1 MANSFEPVEN
11 RGAARAA
18 LGVVIANV
26 DADTVAR
33 LAVSCRALR
42 DDARCVPSVV
52 FGPSSNAWTAGR
64 DEPPD
69 AIGAPGRADAV
80 VSAVVTRH
88 RPGRLRRLVLC
99 PPPENG
105 GRVFTAPWSRGSPE
119 SRGSRDPETA
129 REPEGNTTRTK
140 GRAVLPA
147 TLLFCCDASS
157 ALEAAWV
164 EPGATRLNEAART
177 AGARGI
183 IPVDKDDVTTLVARG
198 AGACTLI
205 PRAVG
210 VAGIFTKN
218 LTRLAVGG
226 AAAVGDDDV
235 RQVFRACASLRA
247 LEICEASD
255 ALTGKNWWSKDAP
268 DVPAQ
273 VPKLER
279 LRLARCGALRE
290 VTLFAPE
297 LRDLA
302 ATDCPAFRA
311 VAIDGGAGTQG
322 ALSAMRSAVFGD
334 FRPVEAYR
342 ERAARRATTP
352 AETAVALVKRCAAL
366 ETVSVPVSAAP
377 DAKPPGGDEGLEDR
391 FVAAWTEA
399 LRDRALTL
407 ARVCVQRPLSAPNLA
422 RLLAN
427 VAGETRL
434 PRLKELYFA
443 ASTDARRGVPP
454 EANETADALVN
465 VIALCPALEKV
476 TIVDPGPEDGRA
488 HAETMQAAVA
498 LSARASLETARGA
511 LLARCRVARRVAMDV
526 TCDFHGE
533 AAGTWLGTADA
544 RERDGL
550 VAIQRAL
557 DADVAL

>member
-105 GRVFTAPWSRGSPE
+105 GRVFTAPWSRGSLE
-119 SRGSRDPETA
+119 SRGSRGSRDPEPA

-322 ALSAMRSAVFGD
+322 ALPAMRSAVFGD

-352 AETAVALVKRCAAL
+352 AETAVALVKRCVAL
-366 ETVSVPVSAAP
+366 ETVSVPASATPERAL
-377 DAKPPGGDEGLEDR
+377 GGDRGPEDR
-391 FVAAWTEA
+391 FVAAWSEA
-399 LRDRALTL
+399 LRDRAATL
-407 ARVCVQRPLSAPNLA
+407 ARVCVQRPISVPNLA

-427 VAGETRL
+427 VAGETGL
-434 PRLKELYFA
+434 PRLAELYFA
-443 ASTDARRGVPP
+443 ASTDAGESEPT
-454 EANETADALVN
+454 EANAVADALVD
-465 VIALCPALEKV
+465 VIALCPALGKV
-476 TIVDPGPEDGRA
+476 TIVDPGPARN
-488 HAETMQAAVA
+488 AETTQTASA

-511 LLARCRVARRVAMDV
+511 LLARCRVARSVAMDV

-550 VAIQRAL
+550 AAIRRAL
-557 DADVAL
+557 DEDVRGK

>member
-1 MANSFEPVEN
+1 MVNSFEPEEN
-11 RGAARAA
+11 RGAARKA

-33 LAVSCRALR
+33 LAVACRALR
-42 DDARCVPSVV
+42 DDARCVPSIV

-69 AIGAPGRADAV
+69 EIGAPGRADAV

-88 RPGRLRRLVLC
+88 RPGRLRRFVLC

-105 GRVFTAPWSRGSPE
+105 GRVFTAPWSRQ
-119 SRGSRDPETA
+119 
-129 REPEGNTTRTK
+129 REPIAGKSEAPSASDASKTK
-140 GRAVLPA
+140 PRAVLPA

-157 ALEAAWV
+157 ALESAWA
-164 EPGATRLNEAART
+164 EPGATRLNESART
-177 AGARGI
+177 ASARGI
-183 IPVDKDDVTTLVARG
+183 IPVDKDDVTALVTRG
-198 AGACTLI
+198 VGACTLI
-205 PRAVG
+205 PRAV
-210 VAGIFTKN
+210 VAAGLFTTN

-247 LEICEASD
+247 LDICEASD
-255 ALTGKNWWSKDAP
+255 GLTGKCWWSKDAP
-268 DVPAQ
+268 DAPAQ
-273 VPKLER
+273 VPTLER
-279 LRLARCGALRE
+279 FRLARCGALRE
-290 VTLFAPE
+290 MTLFAPK

-302 ATDCPAFRA
+302 ATDCPAFQA
-311 VAIDGGAGTQG
+311 VAIDGGSGMG
-322 ALSAMRSAVFGD
+322 GGLPAMRSAVFGD

-352 AETAVALVKRCAAL
+352 AETAVALVKRCVAL
-366 ETVSVPVSAAP
+366 ETVSVPASATPERAL
-377 DAKPPGGDEGLEDR
+377 GGDRGPEDR
-391 FVAAWTEA
+391 FVAAWSEA
-399 LRDRALTL
+399 LRNRAATLT
-407 ARVCVQRPLSAPNLA
+407 RVCVQRPLSVPNLA

-427 VAGETRL
+427 VAGETGL
-434 PRLKELYFA
+434 PRLAELYFA
-443 ASTDARRGVPP
+443 ASTDAGESEPT
-454 EANETADALVN
+454 EANAVADALVD
-465 VIALCPALEKV
+465 VIALCPALGKV
-476 TIVDPGPEDGRA
+476 TIVDPGPARN
-488 HAETMQAAVA
+488 AETTQTASA

-511 LLARCRVARRVAMDV
+511 LLARCRVARSVAMDV

-550 VAIQRAL
+550 AAIRRAL
-557 DADVAL
+557 DEDVRGK

>member
-1 MANSFEPVEN
+1 MVNSFEPEEN
-11 RGAARAA
+11 RGAARKA

-33 LAVSCRALR
+33 LAVACRALR
-42 DDARCVPSVV
+42 DDARCVPSIV

-69 AIGAPGRADAV
+69 EIGAPGRADAV

-88 RPGRLRRLVLC
+88 RPGRLRRFVLC

-105 GRVFTAPWSRGSPE
+105 GRVFTAPWSRQ
-119 SRGSRDPETA
+119 
-129 REPEGNTTRTK
+129 REPIAGKSEAPSASDASKTK
-140 GRAVLPA
+140 PRAVLPA

-157 ALEAAWV
+157 ALESAWA
-164 EPGATRLNEAART
+164 EPGATRLNESART
-177 AGARGI
+177 ASARGI
-183 IPVDKDDVTTLVARG
+183 IPVDKDDVTALVTRG
-198 AGACTLI
+198 VGACTLI

-210 VAGIFTKN
+210 VAGLFTTN

-247 LEICEASD
+247 LDICEASD
-255 ALTGKNWWSKDAP
+255 GLTGKCWWSKDAP
-268 DVPAQ
+268 DAPAQ
-273 VPKLER
+273 VPTLER
-279 LRLARCGALRE
+279 FRLARCGALRE
-290 VTLFAPE
+290 MTLFAPK

-302 ATDCPAFRA
+302 ATDCPAFQA
-311 VAIDGGAGTQG
+311 VAIDGGSGMG
-322 ALSAMRSAVFGD
+322 GGLPAMRSAVFGD

>member
-1 MANSFEPVEN
+1 M
-11 RGAARAA
+11 
-18 LGVVIANV
+18 
-26 DADTVAR
+26 
-33 LAVSCRALR
+33 
-42 DDARCVPSVV
+42 
-52 FGPSSNAWTAGR
+52 
-64 DEPPD
+64 
-69 AIGAPGRADAV
+69 
-80 VSAVVTRH
+80 
-88 RPGRLRRLVLC
+88 
-99 PPPENG
+99 
-105 GRVFTAPWSRGSPE
+105 
-119 SRGSRDPETA
+119 
-129 REPEGNTTRTK
+129 
-140 GRAVLPA
+140 LPA

-342 ERAARRATTP
+342 
-352 AETAVALVKRCAAL
+352 
-366 ETVSVPVSAAP
+366 S
-377 DAKPPGGDEGLEDR
+377 
-391 FVAAWTEA
+391 
-399 LRDRALTL
+399 
-407 ARVCVQRPLSAPNLA
+407 
-422 RLLAN
+422 
-427 VAGETRL
+427 
-434 PRLKELYFA
+434 
-443 ASTDARRGVPP
+443 ARRGARRRRRRPP
-454 EANETADALVN
+454 SPSSNGASRSRPSLSQRRPPRNARSAATEARRTASW
-465 VIALCPALEKV
+465 P
-476 TIVDPGPEDGRA
+476 PGPRP
-488 HAETMQAAVA
+488 
-498 LSARASLETARGA
+498 
-511 LLARCRVARRVAMDV
+511 
-526 TCDFHGE
+526 
-533 AAGTWLGTADA
+533 
-544 RERDGL
+544 
-550 VAIQRAL
+550 
-557 DADVAL
+557 

>member
-334 FRPVEAYR
+334 FRPVDAYR
-342 ERAARRATTP
+342 ERAARRATTTP
-352 AETAVALVKRCAAL
+352 AETAVALVKRCVAL
-366 ETVSVPVSAAP
+366 ETVSVPASATRNARSAATE
-377 DAKPPGGDEGLEDR
+377 ARRTASWPPGPR
-391 FVAAWTEA
+391 PCATARRRSRA
-399 LRDRALTL
+399 CACRDR
-407 ARVCVQRPLSAPNLA
+407 SACRTSRGSSRTSP
-422 RLLAN
+422 
-427 VAGETRL
+427 
-434 PRLKELYFA
+434 
-443 ASTDARRGVPP
+443 ARRGCLDSPSCTSRRPPTRAKASRRRRTRWRTRSWTSSRCVPRS
-454 EANETADALVN
+454 
-465 VIALCPALEKV
+465 EK
-476 TIVDPGPEDGRA
+476 
-488 HAETMQAAVA
+488 
-498 LSARASLETARGA
+498 
-511 LLARCRVARRVAMDV
+511 
-526 TCDFHGE
+526 
-533 AAGTWLGTADA
+533 
-544 RERDGL
+544 
-550 VAIQRAL
+550 
-557 DADVAL
+557 

>member
-11 RGAARAA
+11 QSAARKA

-33 LAVSCRALR
+33 LAVACRALR
-42 DDARCVPSVV
+42 DDARCVPSIV
-52 FGPSSNAWTAGR
+52 FGPDSNAWTAGT

-69 AIGAPGRADAV
+69 EIGAPGPADAV

-105 GRVFTAPWSRGSPE
+105 GRVFTAPWSRE
-119 SRGSRDPETA
+119 RGEIAEKSSTA
-129 REPEGNTTRTK
+129 SEASKVGEK
-140 GRAVLPA
+140 VRAVLPA

-157 ALEAAWV
+157 ALESAWA
-164 EPGATRLNEAART
+164 EPGATRLNENART

-183 IPVDKDDVTTLVARG
+183 IPVDKDDVTALVTRG
-198 AGACTLI
+198 VGACTLV

-210 VAGIFTKN
+210 VAGLFTTN

-235 RQVFRACASLRA
+235 RQFFRACASLRA

-255 ALTGKNWWSKDAP
+255 ALTGKSWWSKEAP
-268 DVPAQ
+268 DAPAQ

-290 VTLFAPE
+290 MTLFAPN

-302 ATDCPAFRA
+302 ATDCPSFRT
-311 VAIDGGAGTQG
+311 VAIDGGAGMEG
-322 ALSAMRSAVFGD
+322 ELPAMRSAVFGD
-334 FRPVEAYR
+334 FRPVEAYHS
-342 ERAARRATTP
+342 ENAARRATTP
-352 AETAVALVKRCAAL
+352 AETAVELVKRCVAL
-366 ETVSVPVSAAP
+366 ETLSVPASATP
-377 DAKPPGGDEGLEDR
+377 EDKGDGDVLLSPEDR

-399 LRDRALTL
+399 LRDRAATL
-407 ARVCVQRPLSAPNLA
+407 ARVCVQRPLSVTNLA
-422 RLLAN
+422 RLVAN
-427 VAGETRL
+427 VAGDTRL
-434 PRLKELYFA
+434 PRLAELYFA
-443 ASTDARRGVPP
+443 ASTDVRRAPT
-454 EANETADALVN
+454 EANEVSDALVR
-465 VIALCPALEKV
+465 VIAMCPALEKV
-476 TIVDPGPEDGRA
+476 TIVDPGPA
-488 HAETMQAAVA
+488 SMNAETTQTSSE
-498 LSARASLETARGA
+498 LLARASLEIARGA
-511 LLARCRVARRVAMDV
+511 LLARCRVARSVAMDV

-557 DADVAL
+557 DADARGID